1 MVRIRLPRFRALRA
15 EIPAPF
21 FPSVDLAAERSPAIL
36 LSRRQFLKAL
46 GALLAAL
53 ATPVT
58 WAERAFAAARGR
70 FLTRR
75 ELATLEALCDR
86 ILPPDQDPGA
96 QHLGAAA
103 YIDHMLAAF
112 DPRVPR
118 IFAGG
123 PFSNRNPFP
132 DNEDGTASHRR
143 PRDAFR
149 RFIPL
154 TRTQELRWRAE
165 LFGSASLPGA
175 DFNDAALGALRGLR
189 DVYREGLATVNQAA
203 QMMGGRPFA
212 QLSPDDQDRVFRA
225 LDTGHAFAPDP
236 RRGNFSFIDLL
247 IQHTLEGCFA
257 APEYGGNRRSLGWRM
272 LGLEGDDQ
280 PLGYSLFSTAK
291 QDYNERPDHPMSTPN
306 PDEIDPASGALRP
319 RPITADAAHVQQSII
334 TLSGLFGE

>member
-1 MVRIRLPRFRALRA
+1 MARIRLPRFRALRA
-15 EIPAPF
+15 DIPSGDF
-21 FPSVDLAAERSPAIL
+21 FPAERSLAML
-36 LSRRQFLKAL
+36 LSRRQFLKAVGVL
-46 GALLAAL
+46 FAAL
-53 ATPVT
+53 AAPIT
-58 WAERAFAAARGR
+58 WAERALAAARGH

-75 ELATLEALCDR
+75 ELVTLEALCDR
-86 ILPPDQDPGA
+86 ILPPDEDPGA
-96 QHLGAAA
+96 RQLRAAV
-103 YIDHMLAAF
+103 YIDRMLAAF

-132 DNEDGTASHRR
+132 DNDDGIPSHRR
-143 PRDAFR
+143 PRDGFR
-149 RFIPL
+149 RFIPP
-154 TRTQELRWRAE
+154 TRIQELRWRAE
-165 LFGSASLPGA
+165 LFGSASVRGA
-175 DFNDAALGALRGLR
+175 DFNDPALGALKGLR
-189 DVYREGLATVNQAA
+189 DVYREGLATVNEAA

-212 QLSPDDQDRVFRA
+212 HLSPSDQDRVFRA

-236 RRGNFSFIDLL
+236 RRGNFTFIDLL

-257 APEYGGNRRSLGWRM
+257 APEYGGNRRTLGWQM

-306 PDEIDPASGALRP
+306 PDEIDPASGLLRP

-334 TLSGLFGE
+334 TLTGLFGE